1 MTAVVFLPKIY
12 LAKHL
17 YFLSDVDVQPWLV
30 FISAG
35 PSWDLVGPG
44 GGHETSGGCLARPP
58 LRPPHLNVMSGPA
71 SLQSCLHSSL
81 PSSQRSHCQSSVLC
95 NTNYPRY
102 IYIVIILYPGCYTD
116 DATKQSSH
124 LTLLPC

>member
-1 MTAVVFLPKIY
+1 MTAGVFLPKIY
-12 LAKHL
+12 LEKQQYL
-17 YFLSDVDVQPWLV
+17 VSDVDVQPWLV

-71 SLQSCLHSSL
+71 SLLPPVQSPLQSALSL
-81 PSSQRSHCQSSVLC
+81 SVQC
-95 NTNYPRY
+95 S
-102 IYIVIILYPGCYTD
+102 V
-116 DATKQSSH
+116 
-124 LTLLPC
+124 